1 MRLRERDSETKTK
14 REIKNIRLLKGK
26 TKSLDHV
33 DVMYVCGS
41 KYRDSYYI
49 LYIYV
54 LLVYQL
60 NGSSPTHKAN
70 NTN

>member
-14 REIKNIRLLKGK
+14 REIKNIKLLKGK
-26 TKSLDHV
+26 TISL

-49 LYIYV
+49 LIIKYI
-54 LLVYQL
+54 
-60 NGSSPTHKAN
+60 
-70 NTN
+70 